1 MFASPGSATRST
13 NAAKPATTALGGYR
27 DPKPMVFSGLYP
39 IDGSDYPDLR
49 DALDKLKLNDAALV
63 YEPET
68 SAALGFGFRIGFL
81 GMLHLEIVRERL
93 EREFDLDLISTLPN
107 VVYDVTLDDG
117 TVLTVANPSEF
128 PYGKVDLG
136 DRAGGAGDR
145 PGAERVHRRDHGAVP
160 AEARL
165 AARHGLLSEERVEMR
180 YTLPLAEIVFDFF
193 DQLKSRTRGYA
204 SLDYEP
210 DGDQVADLVKV
221 DIMLQG
227 ETVDAFS
234 SIVHKDKA
242 YAYGVMMAGK
252 LKDLIPRQQFEV
264 PIQAAIGSRIIARE
278 NIRAIREDVLAK
290 CYGGDISRK
299 RKLLEKQKAGKKR
312 MKNIGTVEV
321 PPEAFIAALSSDG
334 HAAEASLKRLGTDR
348 IDLYYAHQDDD
359 SQTQEAVLEAFGKLV
374 DAGKVRVI
382 GASNFH
388 AARLKSAVEA
398 AKTSDLP
405 RYHVLQPEY
414 NLVSRTKFEGEL
426 QDYCVT
432 ENIGVLPYYGLA
444 SGFLTGKYRTKDD
457 LGQSVRGGRMGELL
471 EGTGKAVLDA
481 MDSVVEA
488 TGATH
493 AQVALAWL
501 IAQPGVTAPIASAT
515 SVKQIEDL
523 LPAMT
528 LELSKDQL
536 DALMVAGA

>member
-1 MFASPGSATRST
+1 MTLRRLGSTDLKIA
-13 NAAKPATTALGGYR
+13 PLVLGGNVFGWTADRAASFAVLDAFVAGGGTMIDTADVYSAWVDGHQGGESESMIGEWLKASGKR
-27 DPKPMVFSGLYP
+27 DDVLIATKV
-39 IDGSDYPDLR
+39 
-49 DALDKLKLNDAALV
+49 
-63 YEPET
+63 
-68 SAALGFGFRIGFL
+68 
-81 GMLHLEIVRERL
+81 GMLPGE
-93 EREFDLDLISTLPN
+93 
-107 VVYDVTLDDG
+107 
-117 TVLTVANPSEF
+117 
-128 PYGKVDLG
+128 
-136 DRAGGAGDR
+136 GGEKLA
-145 PGAERVHRRDHGAVP
+145 P
-160 AEARL
+160 AR
-165 AARHGLLSEERVEMR
+165 
-180 YTLPLAEIVFDFF
+180 
-193 DQLKSRTRGYA
+193 
-204 SLDYEP
+204 
-210 DGDQVADLVKV
+210 
-221 DIMLQG
+221 
-227 ETVDAFS
+227 
-234 SIVHKDKA
+234 
-242 YAYGVMMAGK
+242 
-252 LKDLIPRQQFEV
+252 
-264 PIQAAIGSRIIARE
+264 
-278 NIRAIREDVLAK
+278 
-290 CYGGDISRK
+290 
-299 RKLLEKQKAGKKR
+299 
-312 MKNIGTVEV
+312 
-321 PPEAFIAALSSDG
+321 IAA
-334 HAAEASLKRLGTDR
+334 AAEASLKRLGTDR

-359 SQTQEAVLEAFGKLV
+359 TQTQEAVLEAFGKLV

-382 GASNFH
+382 GASSFH

-515 SVKQIEDL
+515 SVKQVEDL
-523 LPAMT
+523 LPAIT